1 MPPKRKT
8 LTCDEA
14 DEADTQSTSK
24 RPRAD
29 QLFDADVE
37 SQVGESFS

>member
-14 DEADTQSTSK
+14 NDADTQSTSK
-24 RPRAD
+24 GPRAD
-29 QLFDADVE
+29 QLFDANVE
-37 SQVGESFS
+37 SEVGESFS